1 MLSRHIARSPQ
12 GVRKAFG
19 RVRHFGVALA
29 AGAFVAIIG
38 LVGAPSPALAI
49 PETTV
54 STVSPSGTT
63 INLFDYWVTDAQS
76 NSISGSSGI
85 NSGHQLQ
92 FSGGNGAGINGW
104 SGSGAPTSYVS
115 STLSDDGYPQIT
127 AGTHG
132 SDRSGRRSYTSESLA
147 YLFDWSTQPGKEAH
161 LGVKGLLQT
170 IDGYY
175 EYDSQHN
182 FASYDAATNS
192 FKVYDSAAVKY
203 VGINGMFFP
212 FNSASQVDANTSAES
227 STLNHHF
234 GLSMSTQFI
243 QPAENGVAGMTDYN
257 GNTRDMEFE
266 FSGDDDVWVYID
278 DVLVGDLGGIHDP
291 AALNIN
297 FPPET
302 SRSTTRAWAR
312 SRASSR
318 QRECRPTTSL
328 ATPSRPTPS
337 IRSSS
342 TT

>member
-19 RVRHFGVALA
+19 HVRHFGVALA

-76 NSISGSSGI
+76 NSISGKSGI

-92 FSGGNGAGINGW
+92 FNGGNEAGINGW

-227 STLNHHF
+227 PTLNHHF

-243 QPAENGVAGMTDYN
+243 QPA
-257 GNTRDMEFE
+257 
-266 FSGDDDVWVYID
+266 DD
-278 DVLVGDLGGIHDP
+278 G
-291 AALNIN
+291 
-297 FPPET
+297 
-302 SRSTTRAWAR
+302 SR
-312 SRASSR
+312 
-318 QRECRPTTSL
+318 E
-328 ATPSRPTPS
+328 
-337 IRSSS
+337 
-342 TT
+342 